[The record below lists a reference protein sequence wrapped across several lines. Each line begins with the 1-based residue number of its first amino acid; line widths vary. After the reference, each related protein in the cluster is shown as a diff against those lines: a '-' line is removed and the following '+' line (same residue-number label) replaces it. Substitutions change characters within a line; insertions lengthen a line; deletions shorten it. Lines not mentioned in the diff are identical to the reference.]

1 MAASDHFHS
10 TLFLPQIC
18 PLTHTILC
26 LLFTERSCGHPP
38 IASHAQIRRIH
49 GFSVG
54 SIIEYQCVTGYAM
67 RDSDFITCQP
77 GGSWSVSPV
86 CLGVLRFTSWCHRG
100 IFMLQIGFVR
110 TMSVSV
116 ENFDEKLASIY
127 IYIYTFYC
135 QQHHSRECFS

>member
-1 MAASDHFHS
+1 MHVFFAKYIPYQTPMATSDHFHS

-38 IASHAQIRRIH
+38 IVSHAQIRRIH

-100 IFMLQIGFVR
+100 IFMLQIGTLLLREPCRCQSR
-110 TMSVSV
+110 TLGFCANQS
-116 ENFDEKLASIY
+116 
-127 IYIYTFYC
+127 
-135 QQHHSRECFS
+135 